1 VSFALDIRRRLGERD
16 IALAFETT
24 APVVAIVGQS
34 GAGKTS
40 VLNMV
45 AGLLRPDAGR
55 VSVGGV
61 GLFDSSAGLDTP
73 VPARRAGYV
82 FQDRRLF
89 PHLSVRANLIYGART
104 PERLPEIATLL
115 DIAPLLARS
124 PRNLSGGEAQRVAIG
139 RALLAEPAFL
149 LLDEPL
155 AHLDRARA
163 QEVMR
168 AIERARDASGVPVLY
183 VTHREEEV
191 TRLGAERVAMQ

>member
-1 VSFALDIRRRLGERD
+1 MSFSVDVRRRLGERD

-24 APVVAIVGQS
+24 ARVVVIVGPS
-34 GAGKTS
+34 GVGKTS

-45 AGLLRPDAGR
+45 AGLLRPDAGHIA
-55 VSVGGV
+55 VGNLP
-61 GLFDSSAGLDTP
+61 LFDSSADLDIP

-89 PHLSVRANLIYGART
+89 PHLSVRANLLYGART
-104 PERLPEIATLL
+104 AERLAEIAALL
-115 DIAPLLARS
+115 DIAPLLARA
-124 PRNLSGGEAQRVAIG
+124 PRHLSGGEAQRVAIG

-155 AHLDRARA
+155 AHLDRAHGE
-163 QEVMR
+163 EVMR
-168 AIERARDASGVPVLY
+168 IIERVRDAADVPVLY

-191 TRLGAERVAMQ
+191 ARLSAVQVAME

>member
-1 VSFALDIRRRLGERD
+1 MSFAVDVRQRLGERD
-16 IALAFETT
+16 IALTFESD
-24 APVVAIVGQS
+24 ARAVAIVGPS

-55 VSVGGV
+55 IAVGGV
-61 GLFDSSAGLDTP
+61 ALFDSSVGLDVP

-89 PHLSVRANLIYGART
+89 PHLSVRANLIYGARS
-104 PERLPEIATLL
+104 PERLAEIATLL
-115 DIAPLLARS
+115 DITLLLARS
-124 PRNLSGGEAQRVAIG
+124 PRHLSGGEAQRVAIG

-155 AHLDRARA
+155 AHLDRDRA
-163 QEVMR
+163 EEVMF
-168 AIERARDASGVPVLY
+168 AIERARDAAEVPVLY

-191 TRLGAERVAMQ
+191 AKLGALRITME